1 MDPNGISIVNDDLSL
16 PEEDI
21 KTSPTVIK
29 VIGCG
34 GGGSNAVK
42 RMIEYGLTDVDF
54 IIINTDLQA
63 LRVAK
68 ATQKIVIGQKVTGGL
83 GSGGN
88 PEKGREAAEE
98 DKDKITDAL
107 RGANM
112 VFITA
117 GMGGGTGTGSAP
129 VVAQIAK
136 DLGALTVAIVTT
148 PFGFEGPVR
157 MKQAKIGVEKLHEQV
172 DALIVIP
179 NEQVLKKID
188 KKISVHQSFI
198 EVDDIL
204 RQSVEGITTII
215 TKPGDV
221 NTDFADVKNAMQG
234 QGNALIGIG
243 IAEGENRALDAATHA
258 ISNPLLEDAHIDGSK
273 NILVNICS
281 ADNIS
286 INEVDEI
293 VRIVTASAAPDHHVF
308 WGEVTDSSMG
318 DKISVTVIATGFED
332 RSNSAKEVKEEDRCV
347 EPPIELNEN
356 VINTND
362 FEKILHNNTS
372 VGEFV
377 NTKKANPIGE
387 KAQQSELFPFE
398 KNADKNEKEVK
409 KSSLGSQ
416 LFDSSDVDL
425 GVYVKPLRK
434 QFSPPAEG
442 IDPNDI
448 NQPAIWSNKA
458 FGKSINLSD
467 DDR

>member
-1 MDPNGISIVNDDLSL
+1 MDLNGISIVKDEVSSDVDDMNN
-16 PEEDI
+16 
-21 KTSPTVIK
+21 SPTVIK

-68 ATQKIVIGQKVTGGL
+68 ASRKIAIGKKVTGGL

-98 DKDKITDAL
+98 DKELITDIL

-136 DLGALTVAIVTT
+136 ELGALTVAIVTT
-148 PFGFEGPVR
+148 PFSFEGPIR

-179 NEQVLKKID
+179 NEQILKIVD
-188 KKISVHQSFI
+188 KKTSVKQSFVA
-198 EVDDIL
+198 VDDIL
-204 RQSVEGITTII
+204 RQSVEGITTVI

-243 IAEGENRALDAATHA
+243 VAEGENRAVEAATKA

-281 ADNIS
+281 SDNIS
-286 INEVDEI
+286 ISEVNEI
-293 VRIVTASAAPDHHVF
+293 VNIATASAAPDHHVF
-308 WGEVTDSSMG
+308 WGEVTDPTLG
-318 DKISVTVIATGFED
+318 DKISVSVIATGFEG
-332 RSNSAKEVKEEDRCV
+332 EENQNAEEKDEDERV
-347 EPPIELNEN
+347 EPSSELNDN
-356 VINTND
+356 VMNSSD
-362 FEKILHNNTS
+362 FERILHNS
-372 VGEFV
+372 SRAGEFV
-377 NTKKANPIGE
+377 NTKKVNPSSV
-387 KAQQSELFPFE
+387 KTQQSELFSYE
-398 KNADKNEKEVK
+398 KKDSEQTVQK
-409 KSSLGSQ
+409 KSSLGNNVV
-416 LFDSSDVDL
+416 DSSESEM

-434 QFSPPAEG
+434 QFVPPTEDV
-442 IDPNDI
+442 DPNDI
-448 NQPAIWSNKA
+448 YRPAIWSTRG
-458 FGKSINLSD
+458 FGKSFNLTD
-467 DDR
+467 DDK